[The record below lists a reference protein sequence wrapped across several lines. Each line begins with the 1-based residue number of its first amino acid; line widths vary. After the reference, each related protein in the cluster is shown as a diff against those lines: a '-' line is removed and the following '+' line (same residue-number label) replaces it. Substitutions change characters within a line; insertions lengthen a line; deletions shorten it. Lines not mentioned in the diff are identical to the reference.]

1 MNNLKL
7 KIIQVLTEAALPI
20 LGFLFWKWTFY
31 YILLFYLL
39 DFFAASILTIFKIKK
54 INSFQLESKKEIENF
69 KIINWVFPV
78 IVNIGILFCV
88 YFLLSNLNPTFD
100 IYKETVNFVMLED
113 MGMAQGIFLIPL
125 VFYASYLNY
134 KMQFLMPKKYQ
145 FLTVKNLY
153 KHYFKGILVALTGF
167 LLAFLISFFVSIPE
181 IICVISLVLSF
192 AIYSFFE
199 KNKI

>member
-20 LGFLFWKWTFY
+20 LGFLFWKWSFY

-39 DFFAASILTIFKIKK
+39 DFVAASILTIFKIKK

-88 YFLLSNLNPTFD
+88 YFLLLNLNPTFD

-199 KNKI
+199 KNKV